1 VVLKKKLKAPEKAL
15 VRRYLIWCYKTT
27 KESLDRIDRKF
38 TQAAVDRYVLV
49 RLQGV
54 KSPTALREDYDK
66 LVEDFR
72 GYIANKEK
80 EGFQQKFMDG
90 KKNAHFNPKYFYLH
104 NRLSAIEAAIRHFL
118 GSRELV
124 RIDLLYEQEM
134 TRRILESR
142 EH

>member
-1 VVLKKKLKAPEKAL
+1 MSAGKKIKAHEKAL
-15 VRRYLIWCYKTT
+15 IRRYLVWCYKTT

-38 TQAAVDRYVLV
+38 TQAAVDHYVLAHL
-49 RLQGV
+49 RGV
-54 KSPTALREDYDK
+54 KGSGKAHEDYDK

-80 EGFQQKFMDG
+80 EGLGQKLVDG
-90 KKNAHFNPKYFYLH
+90 KKNVLHPQYFYLQ
-104 NRLSAIEAAIRHFL
+104 NRLNALQAAIRHFL
-118 GSRELV
+118 GPRELIK
-124 RIDLLYEQEM
+124 IDLLYEQEM